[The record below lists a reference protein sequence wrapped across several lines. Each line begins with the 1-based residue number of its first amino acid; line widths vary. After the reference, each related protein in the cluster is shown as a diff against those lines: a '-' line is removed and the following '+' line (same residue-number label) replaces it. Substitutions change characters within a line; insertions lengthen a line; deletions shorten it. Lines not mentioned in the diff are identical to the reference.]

1 MAELIVNNYSA
12 SYKASKN
19 KEDDSRIVK
28 NVYLRVDSGDILGIV
43 GESGSGKTTLAKGIL
58 NQLKLTEG
66 EILLDGE
73 NLDDL
78 PQKKIS
84 QKIQMIF
91 QNPSGSFNPR
101 LKIRSSLEEIRKI
114 HYSGREDFDQN
125 LLNLLKKTSIDEE
138 LLDRFPSQLSG
149 GQLQR
154 LSIVRALLIEPEFLI
169 ADEAVSALD
178 VSIRGDILKL
188 LENLHKELGIG
199 ILFISHDLN
208 VVHHICNKIIVLYH
222 GVIVEAGD
230 TDDIYNNPQDEYT
243 EPAIVNTYQDFVSI
257 YGYKTVQERTL
268 SLDEYNQNYYIYYDL
283 HGGEFRQN

>member
-1 MAELIVNNYSA
+1 MTDRSMNILKDYYKALRRSAEFMAELIVNNYSA

-28 NVYLRVDSGDILGIV
+28 NVYLRVDNGDILGIV

-243 EPAIVNTYQDFVSI
+243 
-257 YGYKTVQERTL
+257 KTLLASKTKTHP
-268 SLDEYNQNYYIYYDL
+268 DEEKNIA
-283 HGGEFRQN
+283 

>member
-28 NVYLRVDSGDILGIV
+28 NIYLRVDSGDILGIV

-243 EPAIVNTYQDFVSI
+243 
-257 YGYKTVQERTL
+257 KTLLASKTKTHP
-268 SLDEYNQNYYIYYDL
+268 DEEKNIA
-283 HGGEFRQN
+283 

>member
-1 MAELIVNNYSA
+1 MTDRSMNILKDYYKALRRSAEFMAELIVNNYSA

-28 NVYLRVDSGDILGIV
+28 NIYLRVDSGDILGIV

-243 EPAIVNTYQDFVSI
+243 
-257 YGYKTVQERTL
+257 KTLLASKTKTHP
-268 SLDEYNQNYYIYYDL
+268 DEEKNIA
-283 HGGEFRQN
+283 